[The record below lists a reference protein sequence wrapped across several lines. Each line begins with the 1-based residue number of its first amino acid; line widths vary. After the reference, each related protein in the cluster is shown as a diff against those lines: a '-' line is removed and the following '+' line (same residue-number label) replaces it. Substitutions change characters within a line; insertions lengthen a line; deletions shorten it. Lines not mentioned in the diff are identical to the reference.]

1 MKISRSPRAE
11 ASWEE
16 TGRGPGTWPSELF
29 GDAAAAGA
37 GEGLRLASPCG
48 SAPGGDASSCS
59 SHRSPYRLMR
69 EETEWTVTQTIWSA
83 YCQIK

>member
-1 MKISRSPRAE
+1 MKTSRSPCAE

-37 GEGLRLASPCG
+37 GAGEDLRSASPCG
-48 SAPGGDASSCS
+48 SAPGHQSQGGDASSCS
-59 SHRSPYRLMR
+59 SRRSLCRLTR
-69 EETEWTVTQTIWSA
+69 EETNE
-83 YCQIK
+83 